1 MTTADK
7 WTYLLKH
14 MHEMKEIPEEFSEPT
29 FQRLFMLAEIGNFTA
44 DEYKMYINSLKN
56 MGDFTNIINTAAEN
70 AKHEGLIEGIAIGR
84 AEGRAEGEATGVTKV
99 ARQMLLMGMD
109 TDTIGKATGLTPEQ
123 IEALREE

>member
-1 MTTADK
+1 
-7 WTYLLKH
+7 
-14 MHEMKEIPEEFSEPT
+14 
-29 FQRLFMLAEIGNFTA
+29 MLAEIGNFTP
-44 DEYKMYINSLKN
+44 EEHKMYINSLKN

-109 TDTIGKATGLTPEQ
+109 METIIKATGLGAEQ
-123 IEALREE
+123 VEALRVENQ